1 MKKKYLYYI
10 FALII
15 LSIVTIIVIKLL
27 NKRDP
32 LVVDISDI
40 DVKISVDRFEHDLF
54 KSNDDITKRI
64 DYLNKKYP
72 VFFEIFNEFIINIGP
87 AYENGEIS
95 LKYINKLNTFIDDFA
110 VRQAMQAV
118 DEEFE
123 NIDELNEILTKGF
136 KHYLY
141 YYPDSTLPRVIS
153 YIAGFNHSIVTYDS
167 IIAIGLDK
175 YLGSECE
182 LYYRLQIPE
191 YARFVMDR
199 KFIPYDAMRAYAEM
213 LFPYNDSADNL
224 VNRMV
229 YEGQILYFL
238 DAMYPGSADELK
250 IGYSQSQLEY
260 CINHERDMWAYL
272 IENKVLFTTNYL
284 RIKNFVGSAPFTKDF
299 GNESPPRSGVWLGW
313 QIVRSYM
320 KNNSV
325 SLQELMKMDDY
336 YIILKDSQY
345 DP

>member
-10 FALII
+10 LALVFLSFLAI
-15 LSIVTIIVIKLL
+15 LTIKLVH
-27 NKRDP
+27 KRDP
-32 LVVDISDI
+32 LLVDVSKIDI
-40 DVKISVDRFEHDLF
+40 EITIDRFEQDLF
-54 KSNDDITKRI
+54 KTNDDIANKI
-64 DYLNKKYP
+64 DYLNKQYP
-72 VFFEIFNEFIINIGP
+72 IFYEIFNEFIINIGP
-87 AYENGEIS
+87 AYNNGKIS
-95 LKYINKLNTFIDDFA
+95 LNYINKLSTFLDDFA
-110 VRQAMQAV
+110 VRQAKQAV

-123 NIDELNEILTKGF
+123 DIEDINEILTNGF

-141 YYPDSTLPRVIS
+141 YYPDSVSPRVVS
-153 YIAGFNHSIVTYDS
+153 YIAGFNHSIVTYDN

-175 YLGSECE
+175 YLGSESE

-199 KFIPYDAMRAYAEM
+199 KFIPYDCMRAYAEM
-213 LFPYNDSADNL
+213 MFPYNDSADNL

-229 YEGQILYFL
+229 YEGQILYFI
-238 DAMYPGSADELK
+238 DAMFPESSDDLK
-250 IGYSQSQLEY
+250 IGYSQSQLNY

-284 RIKNFVGSAPFTKDF
+284 RIKNFVGSGPFTKDF
-299 GNESPPRSGVWLGW
+299 GNESPPRTGVFLGW

-325 SLQELMKMDDY
+325 SLQELMEMDNY